1 MKASPGAGG
10 RASRILTRT
19 VLAGC
24 ALLAVGDVL
33 SLWVSSSST
42 PQWAVPAT
50 LLGAGFAIAAGGSV
64 NRTPHVPG
72 ARVLLTAAVLLLLAP
87 VAGLAAGARIGDVA
101 ATAGITVLSCGLL
114 RIVEAPTARRTQ
126 RALLAV
132 VVGSGAAA
140 ATAVV
145 AGSPDAVALALLG
158 GLAALFAGGWVLFEA
173 TTGAARRQLLWLV
186 LGVCSSVPTATLFLV
201 AAENIPGPFVNA
213 LFVASLLC
221 LPLPLTTGIA
231 LLAPD
236 HRDVRPLISRVV
248 CGAVMVT
255 LSVSAFAMMVGLF
268 RLVSDRP
275 PGVGVLGLVAAAI
288 GAAYHPVLVQARNTI
303 DELLFGGRAEPLPTL
318 AKLGEQL
325 STATAPEEWLE
336 SLRRSLAVQGL
347 VLRHDGLQVAS
358 AGLLGERVETLP
370 LLAGSEAPGVLLIGL
385 SPDQLSL
392 PARTLA
398 VLRLVSGPLG
408 QALQSAHLSEQ
419 LRRSRGE
426 VVGVLEEERRRMR
439 RDLHDGLGPTLA
451 GVAASADAA
460 ANLLQSKPD
469 EAAAL
474 VHLLR
479 ADVGEAIAEIRRIV
493 YGLRPRALDE
503 LGLVGAVR
511 QQTGRL
517 RAGNGRPLQVDV
529 VAGELP
535 DLPAA
540 VEVAAYRVAVEAVTN
555 VARHA
560 GVGATRVVLQV
571 NLDGALEVVVSDS
584 GAGTRPWTEGV
595 GIASMR
601 ERVEQLGGSLDIAS
615 GQGGGSVR
623 ARLPLP
629 L

>member
-1 MKASPGAGG
+1 MLSA
-10 RASRILTRT
+10 
-19 VLAGC
+19 C
-24 ALLAVGDVL
+24 ALLAVADVL
-33 SLWVSSSST
+33 SLWVSNSST

-50 LLGAGFAIAAGGSV
+50 LLGAGFALASGVSLERGSRDPAA
-64 NRTPHVPG
+64 HL
-72 ARVLLTAAVLLLLAP
+72 LLTAAVLLLLAP
-87 VAGLAAGARIGDVA
+87 VVSLAAGARSGEGTAVA
-101 ATAGITVLSCGLL
+101 GATVLGCGLL
-114 RIVEAPTARRTQ
+114 RVVKTQAARRTQ
-126 RALLAV
+126 LALLAAV
-132 VVGSGAAA
+132 ASCGAAA
-140 ATAVV
+140 VTAVV
-145 AGSPDAVALALLG
+145 AGSPDAVAVALLG
-158 GLAALFAGGWVLFEA
+158 GLAALFAGGWVQFEA
-173 TTGAARRQLLWLV
+173 TTGAARRQLLWLI

-201 AAENIPGPFVNA
+201 ASEDIPGPFSYA

-236 HRDVRPLISRVV
+236 HRDVRPVISRVV

-255 LSVSAFAMMVGLF
+255 LSVSAFALTVGLL
-268 RLVSDRP
+268 RLVSDQP
-275 PGVGVLGLVAAAI
+275 PGVGVLGLVTAAI
-288 GAAYHPVLVQARNTI
+288 AAAYHPALVQARNTI
-303 DELLFGGRAEPLPTL
+303 DELLFGGRADPLPTL
-318 AKLGEQL
+318 TMLGEQL

-347 VLRHDGLQVAS
+347 VLRHDGAQVAS
-358 AGLLGERVETLP
+358 AGMLGERVETLP
-370 LLAGSEAPGVLLIGL
+370 LLAGSQAPAELLIGL
-385 SPDQLSL
+385 PPDQISL

-398 VLRLVSGPLG
+398 VLQLVSGPLG
-408 QALQSAHLSEQ
+408 QALHSAHLSEQ

-460 ANLLQSKPD
+460 ANLLQRKPD

-474 VHLLR
+474 VHQLR
-479 ADVGEAIAEIRRIV
+479 SDVGEAIAEIRRIV

-503 LGLVGAVR
+503 LGLVAAVR
-511 QQTGRL
+511 QQAGRL
-517 RAGNGRPLQVDV
+517 RSGTGRPLQVDV

-540 VEVAAYRVAVEAVTN
+540 VEVAAYRVALEAVTN

-560 GVGATRVVLQV
+560 GVDAAQVVLHV

-584 GAGTRPWTEGV
+584 GTETGPWTEGV

-601 ERVEQLGGSLDIAS
+601 ERVEQLGGSLDLAS
-615 GQGGGSVR
+615 GEGGGSVR

-629 L
+629 R